1 MLKNTW
7 KYLFSNLWDPE
18 TLFFTSSSHNK
29 YVVTKKNHKGALAA
43 QLCRFQKS
51 NQTWFSW
58 KRHYGNRIRN
68 QKTTATPH
76 QFPLNTSCKQ
86 KNWAEWTLRGALH
99 NTNCTTY
106 SSLCLGK
113 RQRNGLA
120 RKIFLPSVLFS
131 SFRSLI
137 L

>member
-18 TLFFTSSSHNK
+18 TLFFTSSGHNK
-29 YVVTKKNHKGALAA
+29 HVVTKKNHKGALAA

-86 KNWAEWTLRGALH
+86 RKTELSGLSEGH
-99 NTNCTTY
+99 CTTQIAQLIAAY
-106 SSLCLGK
+106 VWVNVKGTVWLGK
-113 RQRNGLA
+113 YSYLQSY
-120 RKIFLPSVLFS
+120 FH
-131 SFRSLI
+131 RSGV
-137 L
+137 